1 MGPSEKRRRE
11 DSALHSLIEHSTTVD
26 IPSCLSASGHASFAR
41 LSARVC
47 LFDLSCCVRMDHC
60 LDTIIPYAP
69 SYSSSRTP
77 SNADDPHTT
86 SEKVN
91 TFEDIHPRVACPC
104 SVCSFSS
111 PPRRCRFGQVQ
122 ASSLLLSAS
131 NQRWYFAAA
140 ATSWIFLSC
149 KQYRGSEG
157 SQRTDVSIS
166 STLPFVGSFFLRI
179 ARFGTQPA
187 TSPHNNCRSGVG
199 TDGGI
204 HHHNGH
210 HHHNHDE

>member
-91 TFEDIHPRVACPC
+91 TFEDIHSRAACPC

-122 ASSLLLSAS
+122 ASSLLLAAS

-140 ATSWIFLSC
+140 STSWIFCPVNSTEAQKAHSGQTFPFPALC
-149 KQYRGSEG
+149 H
-157 SQRTDVSIS
+157 S
-166 STLPFVGSFFLRI
+166 SDPFF
-179 ARFGTQPA
+179 
-187 TSPHNNCRSGVG
+187 
-199 TDGGI
+199 
-204 HHHNGH
+204 
-210 HHHNHDE
+210 